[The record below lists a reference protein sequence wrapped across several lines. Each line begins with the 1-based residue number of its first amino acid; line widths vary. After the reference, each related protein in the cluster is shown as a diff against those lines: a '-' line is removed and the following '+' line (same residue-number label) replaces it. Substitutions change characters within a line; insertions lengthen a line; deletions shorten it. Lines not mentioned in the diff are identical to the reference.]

1 MVRAGAIRTVFLWVS
16 LAYMPFFKSSTEIWC
31 PSSLGDSYIS
41 NAVSNPRPRTSLILS
56 GNSDFT
62 LSNDI
67 ILPNDISLSQNYPN
81 PFNPETQINFSIS
94 NPSNISLQVY
104 DLNGVLV
111 DKIIDNEY
119 YNPGK
124 FSISYSPQLLSSGV
138 YFYKLNDGS
147 QTITNKMIYLK

>member
-1 MVRAGAIRTVFLWVS
+1 MD
-16 LAYMPFFKSSTEIWC
+16 
-31 PSSLGDSYIS
+31 DSIDYSES
-41 NAVSNPRPRTSLILS
+41 NLKFCLVADESFGYKGVKINDIYALS

-81 PFNPETQINFSIS
+81 PFNPETQIDFSIS

-138 YFYKLNDGS
+138 YFYKLNDGKKIIS
-147 QTITNKMIYLK
+147 KKMIHLK